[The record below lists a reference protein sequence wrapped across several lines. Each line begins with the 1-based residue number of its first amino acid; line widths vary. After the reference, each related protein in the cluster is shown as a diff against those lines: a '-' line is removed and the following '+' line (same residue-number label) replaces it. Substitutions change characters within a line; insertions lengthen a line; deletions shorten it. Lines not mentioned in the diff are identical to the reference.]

1 MRLAEQIKTRYEWRK
16 TIRDDTSALQILR
29 LKQMRLIDE
38 LLDVQEAIERL
49 EDDNVKA

>member
-16 TIRDDTSALQILR
+16 TICDDTSALQILR